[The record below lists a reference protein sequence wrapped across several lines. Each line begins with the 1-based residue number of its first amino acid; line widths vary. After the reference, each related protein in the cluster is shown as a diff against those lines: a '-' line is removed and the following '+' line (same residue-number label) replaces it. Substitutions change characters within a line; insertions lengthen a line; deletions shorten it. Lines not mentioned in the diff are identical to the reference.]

1 MGCLTTH
8 AAPTQGPLRVHPSNP
23 RYFSDSTG
31 RAVLLVGAHT
41 WNNLQDMG
49 ESDPP
54 PPFDWDAY
62 LDFLT
67 DHHHNFV
74 RTWRWELTLWDTKA
88 NGEDRRHFCAP
99 HPWPRTGPGNAL
111 DGRPKFDLSRF
122 DEDYFA
128 RLRSRVMSAGRRGVY
143 VSVMLFEGWGMQF
156 VRDAWRAHPFNPDNN
171 VSGIGS
177 DPNSDGKGLEVHE
190 LSDPQMTAVQEAYV
204 RKVLDTLGDL
214 DNVLYEIS
222 NENHPA
228 STEWQYH
235 MIRLIHD
242 YESTRPMQH
251 PVGMTFQY
259 QGGSNR
265 TLFESPAEWVS
276 PNPEGGYSDDP
287 PPADGSKVIISDT
300 DHLWGIGGNREW
312 VFKTLC
318 RGMNPIFMDPYDGVI
333 LETNA
338 KWEAVRRA
346 LGSALA
352 LSERVDLAAM
362 APHNELA
369 STGYC
374 LADPGRQYVVYLPK
388 GGEVTLDLATAQGAL
403 AVEWFEPDQGRV
415 TPGDAVPDGAT
426 RKLTAPFAGDAVVRV
441 WRRP

>member
-190 LSDPQMTAVQEAYV
+190 LSDPQMTAVQEAHV

-415 TPGDAVPDGAT
+415 TPGDAVPGGAT